1 MAITDREKTFAMVN
15 SGTFKSAHLQRMDSI
30 VTTNRKSFLKRAG
43 LAIAGVFASS
53 SAARM
58 SRRRNHG
65 GPATTATQGTPTSAL
80 ARVRTAKGAVARKV

>member
-1 MAITDREKTFAMVN
+1 MAGSEREKTFAKVI
-15 SGTFKSAHLQRMDSI
+15 SGTFKEKLIRMDSK

-58 SRRRNHG
+58 STRRNHG
-65 GPATTATQGTPTSAL
+65 GPAKTATEGTPTSAL
-80 ARVRTAKGAVARKV
+80 ARVRTAKGVVARKA

>member
-1 MAITDREKTFAMVN
+1 MQQTDSEKTFAMVN
-15 SGTFKSAHLQRMDSI
+15 SGTFKSAHLLRMDSK

-43 LAIAGVFASS
+43 LAIAGVFAISS
-53 SAARM
+53 SSGM
-58 SRRRNHG
+58 GRRGTHG